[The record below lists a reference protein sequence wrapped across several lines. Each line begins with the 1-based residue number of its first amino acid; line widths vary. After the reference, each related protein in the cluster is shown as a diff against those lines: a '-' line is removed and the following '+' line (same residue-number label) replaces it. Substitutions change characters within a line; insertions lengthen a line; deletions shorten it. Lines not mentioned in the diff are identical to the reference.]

1 MNFFVDGK
9 WVPSVSGRSVPV
21 RNPATGE
28 VFAEVP
34 LGTAEDADQAVRA
47 AQAAF
52 DGWRSRPTAERAT
65 LLHAAAAEM
74 RQRADELAHRL
85 TLEVGRPLAGSRTE
99 IVRSADLLDYFA
111 EEGLR
116 LRGEIPLLN
125 LPDERVLVVKEP
137 VGVVVAIAPFNY
149 PVNLLTFK
157 LGPALIT
164 GCTVVAKP
172 ALDTPITTLHL
183 AELFHS
189 IGFPPGVFNVV
200 TGHGTEIGMALVEH
214 PIPRKIG
221 FTGGTAAGKR
231 IAAAAA
237 QTNKRLTLELG
248 GQCPAIVC
256 DDANLDVAIPALVRQ
271 TFDNSGQF
279 CYRVNRMY
287 VQRGIYEAFGERFAD
302 AARKLVVGNGL
313 RPGCQMGPL
322 VNESTFRKSEE
333 HVRDALAKGARLLAG
348 GQRLTG
354 PEYERGYFWP
364 PTVLTH
370 TNHSML
376 LMTEETFGP
385 VVGLMPVETLDGAIT
400 CANDTPYGLAAYV
413 FSQNLANALRAAERC
428 EAGSVWVNNIH
439 RSYNQVPFGGYKESG
454 LGREKSHYGLEEYL
468 ELKTIYLS
476 L

>member
-9 WVPSVSGRSVPV
+9 WVASVSGRSVPV

-52 DGWRSRPTAERAT
+52 DGWRSRPIAERAT
-65 LLHAAAAEM
+65 RLHAAAAEM
-74 RQRADELAHRL
+74 RKRADELAHSL

-172 ALDTPITTLHL
+172 ALDTPITTLQL
-183 AELFHS
+183 AELFDS

-333 HVRDALAKGARLLAG
+333 HARDALAKGARLLAG

-354 PEYERGYFWP
+354 PEYDRGYFWP

-385 VVGLMPVETLDGAIT
+385 VVGLMPVETLDEAIT

>member
-9 WVPSVSGRSVPV
+9 WVPSVSGRTVPV

-28 VFAEVP
+28 IFAEVP

-52 DGWRSRPTAERAT
+52 DGWRSRPMAERAA

-74 RQRADELAHRL
+74 RKRADELAHSL

-125 LPDERVLVVKEP
+125 LPDERVFVVKEP

-172 ALDTPITTLHL
+172 ALATPITTLQL
-183 AELFHS
+183 AELFHG
-189 IGFPPGVFNVV
+189 IGCPPGVFNVV
-200 TGHGTEIGMALVEH
+200 TGHGSEIGMALVEH

-256 DDANLDVAIPALVRQ
+256 DDANLDIAIPALVRQ
-271 TFDNSGQF
+271 TFDNAGQF

-313 RPGCQMGPL
+313 MPGCQMGPL
-322 VNESTFRKSEE
+322 VDESTFRKSEE
-333 HVRDALAKGARLLAG
+333 HVRDALAKGARLLTG
-348 GQRLTG
+348 GQRLVG
-354 PEYERGYFWP
+354 PEYDRGYFWP
-364 PTVLTH
+364 PTVLAH

-376 LMTEETFGP
+376 IMTEETFGP
-385 VVGLMPVETLDGAIT
+385 VVGLMPVETLDGAIA

-413 FSQNLANALRAAERC
+413 FSQHLANALRAAERC

>member
-1 MNFFVDGK
+1 VDFFINGE
-9 WVPSVSGRSVPV
+9 WAPSVSGRTLPV

-28 VFAEVP
+28 IVDSVP
-34 LGTAEDADQAVRA
+34 AGNAEDADRAVRSA
-47 AQAAF
+47 RAAF
-52 DGWRSRPTAERAT
+52 DDWRARPMAERAA
-65 LLHAAAAEM
+65 LQHAAASAM
-74 RQRADELAHRL
+74 RTRKEEFARML
-85 TLEVGRPLAGSRTE
+85 TLELGRPLAGARTE
-99 IVRSADLLDYFA
+99 IERTAELLDYFA

-116 LRGEIPLLN
+116 LRGDIPLLN

-149 PVNLLTFK
+149 PLNLLTFK
-157 LGPALIT
+157 LGAALIT

-172 ALDTPITTLHL
+172 ALDTPLTTLML
-183 AELFHS
+183 AELFFQA
-189 IGFPPGVFNVV
+189 GFPPGAFNVV
-200 TGHGTEIGMALVEH
+200 TGHGSEIGQALVEH

-256 DDANLDVAIPALVRQ
+256 DDADLDVALAPLLRQ

-287 VQRGIYEAFGERFAD
+287 VQRGIYDTFAERFA
-302 AARKLVVGNGL
+302 AAASKMVVGNGMT
-313 RPGCQMGPL
+313 PGCQLGPL
-322 VNESTFRKSEE
+322 VNEETWKKSEE
-333 HVRDALAKGARLLAG
+333 HVRDARDKGARLLAG
-348 GQRLTG
+348 GARLSG
-354 PEYERGYFWP
+354 AEFERGYFFP
-364 PTVLTH
+364 PTVLAD
-370 TNHSML
+370 TNHAMKI
-376 LMTEETFGP
+376 MTEETFGP
-385 VVGLMPVETLDGAIT
+385 VVGLMRVETLDEAIA
-400 CANDTPYGLAAYV
+400 CANDTPYGLAAFV
-413 FSQNLANALRAAERC
+413 FSKNLANALRAAERC

-454 LGREKSHYGLEEYL
+454 LGREKSRYGLEEYL